1 MALLK
6 LLINSSTLI
15 TWTGKLVYHLTSETL
30 IVNTVF
36 ISSTQPPCEVTEGSP
51 HTVVYAQVDPVK
63 QNGPQPPTNDD
74 PVQYAQIE
82 HQDKL

>member
-1 MALLK
+1 M
-6 LLINSSTLI
+6 
-15 TWTGKLVYHLTSETL
+15 
-30 IVNTVF
+30 NTVF
-36 ISSTQPPCEVTEGSP
+36 ISSTQPPREVTEESP
-51 HTVVYAQVDPVK
+51 HTVVYAQVDTVK

>member
-1 MALLK
+1 MLDRGTIVHTPHTQVNKALQVMGPLK
-6 LLINSSTLI
+6 I
-15 TWTGKLVYHLTSETL
+15 Y
-30 IVNTVF
+30 
-36 ISSTQPPCEVTEGSP
+36 SSTQPPSEVTEGSLQ
-51 HTVVYAQVDPVK
+51 TVVYAQVDPVK